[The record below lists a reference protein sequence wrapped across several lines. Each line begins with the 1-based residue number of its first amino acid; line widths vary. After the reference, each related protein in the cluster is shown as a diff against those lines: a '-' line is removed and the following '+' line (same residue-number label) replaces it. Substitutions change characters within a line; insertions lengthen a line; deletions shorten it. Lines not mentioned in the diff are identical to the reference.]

1 MRSWKNWW
9 CHSTARQR
17 ENPGGPWISFS
28 CPGHNMQDLQTS
40 KAETFTLDIPR
51 ELTVRLRVRLLW
63 KRENYTEVMKV
74 HRNWRNNGQIP
85 LVNLMHGKGPIY
97 VELHCTVMARR
108 TVIVRADISWAWK
121 LISSPLKILWAKRKW
136 RLSESHLS
144 FSIIFPLFL
153 FLFIV
158 FVCWLSWQLRKP
170 KKNHANPCKKTMH
183 ILTGVSAPSA
193 KKTI

>member
-1 MRSWKNWW
+1 MGSWKNWW
-9 CHSTARQR
+9 CHSTAWQR

-51 ELTVRLRVRLLW
+51 ELTVRLHVRLLW

-108 TVIVRADISWAWK
+108 APLLFAQIFLSLKTYFITIKNANLWK
-121 LISSPLKILWAKRKW
+121 
-136 RLSESHLS
+136 
-144 FSIIFPLFL
+144 
-153 FLFIV
+153 
-158 FVCWLSWQLRKP
+158 
-170 KKNHANPCKKTMH
+170 NPCKKTMH

-193 KKTI
+193 IYF